1 MGEPN
6 AREMELATKSFDDGV
21 GPDHLRFCQE
31 NFIAA
36 HVREDAIQTTA
47 DLLAAYREELQ
58 DRDCIEVAM
67 SALRAHGS
75 PLVCPTSDGVLVCK
89 DGTWTFGKNLPIALE
104 LLEQRIAERK
114 MKGGG

>member
-67 SALRAHGS
+67 SVLRAHGS
-75 PLVCPTSDGVLVCK
+75 PLVCPLSDGGVLLCK
-89 DGTWTFGKNLPIALE
+89 DGVWASGKTLAGALE
-104 LLEQRIAERK
+104 ALQEALKKRRERA
-114 MKGGG
+114 